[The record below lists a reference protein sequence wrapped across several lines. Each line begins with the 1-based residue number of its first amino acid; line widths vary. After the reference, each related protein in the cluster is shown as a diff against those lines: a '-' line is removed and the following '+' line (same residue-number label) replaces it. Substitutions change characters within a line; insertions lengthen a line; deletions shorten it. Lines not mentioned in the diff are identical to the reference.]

1 MSILLKS
8 VAPQGIERTS
18 VAVAIAKE
26 PQNGDVVMG
35 GDKPL
40 STAAV
45 LGGQEKYL
53 ARLFDLF
60 NSEAKQC
67 NQSHLRLELTEGVV
81 ILGQVKRQ
89 PLDKLKI
96 KVKQT
101 VAGYKGQPYSYWEF
115 AGYLKHGGSLFTPT
129 TATYDPARCE
139 KELRGIAY
147 QALLAKAREMGG
159 VK

>member
-1 MSILLKS
+1 MSIPRKS
-8 VAPQGIERTS
+8 VAPQGIERER

-35 GDKPL
+35 GNNPL

-53 ARLFDLF
+53 VKLFDLF
-60 NSEAKQC
+60 NAEARQR
-67 NQSHLRLELTEGVV
+67 NQSYLRLELTEGVV

-101 VAGYKGQPYSYWEF
+101 VPGYKGQPYTYWEF
-115 AGYLKHGGSLFTPT
+115 AGYLTHGGALFTPA
-129 TATYDPARCE
+129 TASYDPAKCD
-139 KELRGIAY
+139 KELRTIAY
-147 QALLAKAREMGG
+147 RALLAKVGG
-159 VK
+159 VQ